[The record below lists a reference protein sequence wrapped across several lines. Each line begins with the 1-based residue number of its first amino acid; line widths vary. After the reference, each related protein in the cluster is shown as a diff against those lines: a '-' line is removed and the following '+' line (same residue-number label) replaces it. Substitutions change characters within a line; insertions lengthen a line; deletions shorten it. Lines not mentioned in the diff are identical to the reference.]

1 MQVHHADHVPPEPR
15 RVALFRGYHF
25 RRFLQLFRSERPKK
39 AQPWEEMLQRDTV
52 RAAVER

>member
-1 MQVHHADHVPPEPR
+1 MQDLDTGHVPPEPR
-15 RVALFRGYHF
+15 RVSLFRGYHF